1 MPVKGKTSSKIILVM
16 MSIIFTLIFAEIILR
31 YYYFGKLSIVDT
43 NADRLKFY
51 REDEKLGWS
60 PIPKSE
66 GHFSNPRQGLNAYIK
81 HNANGIRV
89 NDNSFESR
97 GKSILIVG
105 DSVTAG
111 FEVDNNE
118 TYSAILETLFFENG
132 CNYRVYNAGV
142 TGYGTDQSL
151 WNLERLLS
159 IVRPDYV
166 IYMFTSNDFVDN
178 RLIKKANTKWG
189 KPTFVLSKGE
199 LILKNGPSR
208 KFEISY
214 YAYVNYTDDGY
225 EIIEGHINEPL
236 RLVMQFIKENLALFY
251 PLKTIYSF
259 LQISPESRIEKQA
272 VYEDFKILELILKKM
287 KRPEVELYFTSYPSE
302 VLKVYVKDF
311 RRIADKLNIS
321 YLNIYPYFPG
331 QLEKYHWKKDTHWNE
346 KGHHQ
351 AATALYELLNP
362 HLCNQ

>member
-1 MPVKGKTSSKIILVM
+1 
-16 MSIIFTLIFAEIILR
+16 
-31 YYYFGKLSIVDT
+31 
-43 NADRLKFY
+43 
-51 REDEKLGWS
+51 
-60 PIPKSE
+60 
-66 GHFSNPRQGLNAYIK
+66 
-81 HNANGIRV
+81 
-89 NDNSFESR
+89 
-97 GKSILIVG
+97 
-105 DSVTAG
+105 
-111 FEVDNNE
+111 
-118 TYSAILETLFFENG
+118 
-132 CNYRVYNAGV
+132 
-142 TGYGTDQSL
+142 
-151 WNLERLLS
+151 
-159 IVRPDYV
+159 
-166 IYMFTSNDFVDN
+166 MFTSNDFVDN

-225 EIIEGHINEPL
+225 EITEGHINEPL

-302 VLKVYVKDF
+302 DF